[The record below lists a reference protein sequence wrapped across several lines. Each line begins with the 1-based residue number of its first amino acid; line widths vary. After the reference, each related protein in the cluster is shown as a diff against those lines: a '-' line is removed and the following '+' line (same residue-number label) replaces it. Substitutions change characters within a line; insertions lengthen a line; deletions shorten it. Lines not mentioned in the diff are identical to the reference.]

1 MSDTPLWTYESL
13 MSETAKRL
21 NALAAMWDSDDIETS
36 QCIAAEATA
45 FATAALALM
54 AGRRQ

>member
-1 MSDTPLWTYESL
+1 VRDKYWTYDDL
-13 MSETAKRL
+13 MKETAERL
-21 NALAAMWDSDDIETS
+21 DVLATMMSSDDLES
-36 QCIAAEATA
+36 AHCLAAEATA